1 MRPRGKGRKGVA
13 GLAAPCYA
21 KAMRRPTLNYL
32 KTESGAG
39 LILIG
44 AAALAV
50 MIANSHYAGRYF
62 SFCAAP
68 IAVRLG
74 AFAETLSV
82 ADWVRTALMPVF
94 FLVLGMQTK
103 FELLRGELS
112 NPRRLAMPAAA
123 AVGGLVAPVGLY
135 LLLNLGRGGLAA
147 AWPVAG
153 ATDVSF
159 ALAVFAL
166 AGPSLPASLRVL
178 LMSVAL
184 ADDLAAVGLAGVFNH
199 GAIQGRMLAG
209 AVVALGALALLS
221 RWRRAPFLFYAVGI
235 VLVWGFV
242 LKSGLDP
249 SLAGI
254 ASAFTIPIGARRLGQ
269 DSVLKYFMDS
279 LHPYVAF
286 AVLPLFVFTA
296 AGFSLRD
303 IAPGDLRQP
312 LVLGLAV
319 ALWVGKP
326 LGVFLF
332 AWAAAA
338 LRLARRPIGVAWT
351 EILGIAMLSG
361 AGLTVSLFLADLTLA
376 SPARGLAAV
385 RLAVV
390 GASALSSAC
399 GAALVAR
406 ADERRR
412 SGAGA
417 AGDADLVLT
426 AEN

>member
-1 MRPRGKGRKGVA
+1 
-13 GLAAPCYA
+13 
-21 KAMRRPTLNYL
+21 
-32 KTESGAG
+32 
-39 LILIG
+39 
-44 AAALAV
+44 
-50 MIANSHYAGRYF
+50 
-62 SFCAAP
+62 
-68 IAVRLG
+68 
-74 AFAETLSV
+74 
-82 ADWVRTALMPVF
+82 
-94 FLVLGMQTK
+94 
-103 FELLRGELS
+103 
-112 NPRRLAMPAAA
+112 MPAAA
-123 AVGGLVAPVGLY
+123 AVGGLVAPVSIY
-135 LLLNLGRGGLAA
+135 LLLNLGRTGLAG

-184 ADDLAAVGLAGVFNH
+184 ADDLAAVGLAAVFHH
-199 GAIQGRMLAG
+199 GLIHGPMLAG

-235 VLVWGFV
+235 TLVWGFV

-249 SLAGI
+249 CLAGV

-279 LHPYVAF
+279 LHPYVAYG
-286 AVLPLFVFTA
+286 VLPLFVFTA

-303 IAPGDLRQP
+303 IAPADLRQP
-312 LVLGLAV
+312 LVLGVAI

-338 LRLARRPIGVAWT
+338 LRVARRPIGVAWT
-351 EILGIAMLSG
+351 EILGVAMLAG
-361 AGLTVSLFLADLTLA
+361 AGLTVSLFLVTLTLTG
-376 SPARGLAAV
+376 PARGLAAV

-390 GASALSSAC
+390 AASVVSSAC

-406 ADERRR
+406 ADAHRRD
-412 SGAGA
+412 SVAAVGVAG
-417 AGDADLVLT
+417 LPLT
-426 AEN
+426 TEN